1 VGQKLAVGPDGPLEG
16 TLGCAEFDSG
26 VLGDAAGVA
35 AGRSPVTR
43 TYVHDLGEIDV
54 FLEPEDARPVAVVV
68 TASPVGLELLRA
80 TRALGWRTV
89 LVESRAERIRPAHR
103 DAADEV
109 RADLDIASL
118 DADTSVVHTDHD
130 APGVIDSLA
139 AALRSQAGFIGILGT
154 RRHVGVH
161 VEPLRARGF
170 GDAEMA
176 RVRSPVG
183 MDLGGRSPAEI
194 ALSIAAGLLA
204 ARSGREGGWLDRGTR
219 PSEDGPPHG
228 HEHR

>member
-1 VGQKLAVGPDGPLEG
+1 
-16 TLGCAEFDSG
+16 
-26 VLGDAAGVA
+26 
-35 AGRSPVTR
+35 
-43 TYVHDLGEIDV
+43 
-54 FLEPEDARPVAVVV
+54 
-68 TASPVGLELLRA
+68 
-80 TRALGWRTV
+80 
-89 LVESRAERIRPAHR
+89 
-103 DAADEV
+103 
-109 RADLDIASL
+109 
-118 DADTSVVHTDHD
+118 
-130 APGVIDSLA
+130 
-139 AALRSQAGFIGILGT
+139 
-154 RRHVGVH
+154 

-194 ALSIAAGLLA
+194 ALSIAAGLVA